1 MRARS
6 PYNETESPKPS
17 RGEDAY
23 ARAYPFERP
32 APEPSETAGARAMI
46 GGAATLAYRAIEAGA
61 VLNVIANDRAFGNAP
76 SLARA
81 VAFRFLEVAA
91 RRGA

>member
-1 MRARS
+1 
-6 PYNETESPKPS
+6 
-17 RGEDAY
+17 
-23 ARAYPFERP
+23 
-32 APEPSETAGARAMI
+32 MI